1 MCVSQKQQGFEFLR
15 GQSLSIEDLL
25 QMGGS
30 PFSLDTN
37 GIDFAGAGGAH
48 MRGLLVTAIALAAL
62 TSLAAPANAQQQ
74 QRQTAQ
80 PASWSGGQVG
90 GFGGVSTFGGNLSEP
105 GAHFCGFGFAAV
117 CPEVPFSFSG
127 GSPTSATGGVFAGY
141 NIPWGL
147 YVVGIEADIAYKHAS
162 TSSVQANAHPAPPA
176 PGVTTET
183 FTGSL
188 TQGWDGSIRARVGL
202 PVNYSRTLL
211 YATGGVA
218 FGNVSSSFSYAAAFT
233 PCPTAVTPTGIAT
246 LVCPTAGGGA
256 GSWSDTRVGYT
267 VGGGAEWLY
276 MRNIRLRAE
285 YRFTDFGSFS
295 KDVPLAVAAGAC
307 SAAVPGCLPAGNAHI
322 DMRAY
327 FHTVRL
333 GIGFGF

>member
-1 MCVSQKQQGFEFLR
+1 
-15 GQSLSIEDLL
+15 
-25 QMGGS
+25 
-30 PFSLDTN
+30 
-37 GIDFAGAGGAH
+37 
-48 MRGLLVTAIALAAL
+48 MRGLLVTAIAMAAL
-62 TSLAAPANAQQQ
+62 TSLAAPADAQQQ

-90 GFGGVSTFGGNLSEP
+90 GFGGVSTLGGNFAEP

-117 CPEVPFSFSG
+117 CPEVPFSFGG

-141 NIPWGL
+141 NIPWAL

-176 PGVTTET
+176 PGGVTTET

-188 TQGWDGSIRARVGL
+188 TQGWDASIRARVGL

-218 FGNVSSSFSYAAAFT
+218 FGNVSGSLSYAAAFAAPAIGVPGTAGFT
-233 PCPTAVTPTGIAT
+233 PAIA
-246 LVCPTAGGGA
+246 LAGGGA

-267 VGGGAEWLY
+267 VGAGAEWGY
-276 MRNIRLRAE
+276 TRNIKLRVE
-285 YRFTDFGSFS
+285 YRYTDFGSFS
-295 KDVPLAVAAGAC
+295 KDVPLAGAC

>member
-1 MCVSQKQQGFEFLR
+1 
-15 GQSLSIEDLL
+15 
-25 QMGGS
+25 
-30 PFSLDTN
+30 
-37 GIDFAGAGGAH
+37 
-48 MRGLLVTAIALAAL
+48 MRGLLASAITVAAL

-74 QRQTAQ
+74 QQRQTAQ
-80 PASWSGGQVG
+80 PASWTGGQVG
-90 GFGGVSTFGGNLSEP
+90 GFGGVSTLGGNFSEP

-147 YVVGIEADIAYKHAS
+147 YIVGIEADIAYKHAS
-162 TSSVQANAHPAPPA
+162 TSGVQADAHPSPPA

-188 TQGWDGSIRARVGL
+188 TQGWDASIRARLGV
-202 PVNYSRTLL
+202 PINYSRTLL

-218 FGNVSSSFSYAAAFT
+218 FGNVSSSFSYAAAFG
-233 PCPTAVTPTGIAT
+233 PCPVGPSPTPGFPGVGI
-246 LVCPTAGGGA
+246 VCPTAGGGA
-256 GSWSDTRVGYT
+256 ASWSDTRVGYT

-276 MRNIRLRAE
+276 TRNIKLRVE
-285 YRFTDFGSFS
+285 YRYTDFGSFS
-295 KDVPLAVAAGAC
+295 KDVPLAVTTGAC
-307 SAAVPGCLPAGNAHI
+307 TAGGCLSAGNAHI

-327 FHTVRL
+327 FHTVRF